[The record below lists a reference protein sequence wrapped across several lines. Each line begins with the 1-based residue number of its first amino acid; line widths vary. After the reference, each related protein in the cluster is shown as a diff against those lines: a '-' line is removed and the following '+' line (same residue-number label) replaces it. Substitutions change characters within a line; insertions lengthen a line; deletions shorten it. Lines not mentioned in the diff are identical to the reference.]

1 MSELEQTTDD
11 AVGNDSSP
19 SEPMV
24 TVNNKTVPISQAE
37 QVIKEMESS
46 IKSGFEKKL
55 TEERASLANALEE
68 DTSFYRD
75 HADRPDLW
83 EHYEPKVGGGRGFV
97 GDEKLL
103 SESPSQTKPNQNQAQ
118 SQQQAF
124 GDQTKL
130 SKIER
135 ELTSVKEK
143 LNAVV
148 GYNDEAARKAV
159 VKTLDICNT
168 KYPAADIDGVK
179 AQLQVYYNANG
190 QHHAA
195 PEVVE
200 EMVKNSHERM
210 SKKFNLDTGTTTPES
225 ATPSPKG
232 GKAPAPPN
240 PKIPNMFTDPEG
252 FSEWQADQFGKV
264 S

>member
-1 MSELEQTTDD
+1 MPEPNEDPN
-11 AVGNDSSP
+11 AVPNTEP

-46 IKSGFEKKL
+46 IKSGFDRKL
-55 TEERASLANALEE
+55 ADERTTLANALEE

-83 EHYEPKVGGGRGFV
+83 NSYEPKVGGGRGFV

-103 SESPSQTKPNQNQAQ
+103 TQPTASKTDLNPMQHTTSAQPQQT
-118 SQQQAF
+118 QAF
-124 GDQTKL
+124 SDQTKL
-130 SKIER
+130 AKLER
-135 ELTSVKEK
+135 ELTSVKDK

-148 GYNDEAARKAV
+148 GYNDEASRKAV
-159 VKTLDICNT
+159 VKTLDIT
-168 KYPAADIDGVK
+168 AAKYPASDIEGVK

-200 EMVKNSHERM
+200 EMVKSSHERM
-210 SKKFNLDTGTTTPES
+210 SKKFNLDTGTAKPWS
-225 ATPSPKG
+225 ATPTPKG
-232 GKAPAPPN
+232 GQPPTTPN

-252 FSEWQADQFGKV
+252 FSEWQASQF
-264 S
+264 